1 MPNRPSG
8 DRAALAGGGAL
19 APDSGMELADMRE
32 DEPGA
37 PSRQGLL
44 SSLERLDGV
53 PVLVVGDVMLD
64 HYLSG
69 DAERI
74 SPEAPVPVVRVS
86 GERHLLGGAGNVA
99 RNIAALGGRPELV
112 SVVGA
117 DDPGKVVQ
125 ELLAQEGLSGHLVVE
140 KKRTTTIKTRIIAR
154 NQQMLRVDREE
165 SRQLS
170 GHSLEGLDALLRQV
184 VPRHK
189 VIVVSDYGKGVVCQ
203 ALMET
208 IRALKGTGQVGPQV
222 LVDPKVVNAGLY
234 TGVDL
239 LTPNAK
245 EAGELAGIPA
255 SGRDGVIKAGLAIFK
270 RLRCRQLC
278 ITLGP
283 EGMAVFERPGRV
295 RHVPTVARNVYDVTG
310 AGDTVM
316 AVLAMALGS
325 GLGLLEA
332 SILANYAAGI
342 VVGQVGTA
350 VATPTAMREA
360 LDRAAS
366 PNVSTWLDI
375 D

>member
-1 MPNRPSG
+1 MASL
-8 DRAALAGGGAL
+8 DRLV
-19 APDSGMELADMRE
+19 
-32 DEPGA
+32 
-37 PSRQGLL
+37 
-44 SSLERLDGV
+44 GV

-99 RNIAALGGRPELV
+99 RNIAALGGSPELV

-117 DDPGKVVQ
+117 DDPGRVIQ
-125 ELLAQEGLSGHLVVE
+125 DLMAREGLSGQLVVE
-140 KKRTTTIKTRIIAR
+140 KKRATTIKTRIIAR

-165 SRQLS
+165 SRKLD
-170 GHSLEGLDALLRQV
+170 GGSLEALDALMRQAAS
-184 VPRHK
+184 RHK

-203 ALMET
+203 TLMNT
-208 IRALKGTGQVGPQV
+208 IRTLKQSSADGPLV

-234 TGVDL
+234 AGVDL

-245 EAGELAGIPA
+245 EAGELAGVAA
-255 SGRDGVIKAGLAIFK
+255 SGREGVIKAGLAIFK

-283 EGMAVFERPGRV
+283 EGMAVFERPGKV
-295 RHVPTVARNVYDVTG
+295 YHVPTVARNVYDVTG

-316 AVLAMALGS
+316 SVLATALGA
-325 GLGLLEA
+325 GLGLAAA

-350 VATPTAMREA
+350 VATHEA
-360 LDRAAS
+360 LRKTMGNVALPD
-366 PNVSTWLDI
+366 VSTWLDI